1 MNELN
6 ELKSKL
12 NIKQQKFAEE
22 YIKTGNATKSA
33 IKAGYSEKTA
43 ATNSTKLL
51 KNTNVSDYIEGMR
64 NEMMNDTILTGQ
76 EVLYRLSQIA
86 TAQITERD
94 FLINKRAEYIENEN
108 NPDKMQ
114 LVYNE
119 NVVTI
124 EKPPKISD
132 QNKALELLGKHHK
145 LFTDVQDVNV
155 EVPNFI
161 DDIGRFENE

>member
-1 MNELN
+1 MTELK

-12 NIKQQKFAEE
+12 NLKQQKFAEE
-22 YIKTGNATKSA
+22 YIKSGNATKSA

-51 KNTNVSDYIEGMR
+51 KNTNVAKYIEAIR
-64 NEMMNDTILTGQ
+64 DEMMDDSILTGR
-76 EVLYRLSQIA
+76 EVLYHLSQIA
-86 TAQITERD
+86 TAKVTERD
-94 FLINKRAEYIENEN
+94 FLVNKKAEYIENEN

-119 NVVTI
+119 HVVMV

-132 QNKALELLGKHHK
+132 RNKALELLGKHHK
-145 LFTDVQDVNV
+145 LFTDVQDVNAQIA
-155 EVPNFI
+155 PI
-161 DDIGRFENE
+161 FEDSIT

>member
-12 NIKQQKFAEE
+12 NVKQQKFSEE
-22 YIKTGNATKSA
+22 YILTGNATKSA

-51 KNTNVSDYIEGMR
+51 KNTKVSEYIEGLR
-64 NEMMNDTILTGQ
+64 REMMDKSILSGK

-86 TAQITERD
+86 MAEVTERD
-94 FLINKRAEYIENEN
+94 FFVNKKAEYIENEN
-108 NPDKMQ
+108 NPQKMQ

-119 NVVTI
+119 QVVTV

-145 LFTDVQDVNV
+145 LFTDKQ
-155 EVPNFI
+155 EVSASLAPEFFDSI
-161 DDIGRFENE
+161 E

>member
-1 MNELN
+1 MNLN
-6 ELKSKL
+6 ELKSRL
-12 NIKQQKFAEE
+12 NIKQQKFVEE
-22 YIKTGNATKSA
+22 YVITGNATKAA

-51 KNTNVSDYIEGMR
+51 NNTKIAKYIEGLR
-64 NEMMNDTILTGQ
+64 QEMMDETILTGKD
-76 EVLYRLSQIA
+76 VLYRLSQIA
-86 TAQITERD
+86 MAQVTERD
-94 FLINKRAEYIENEN
+94 FLVNKQAEYIENEN
-108 NPDKMQ
+108 NPEKMQ

-119 NVVTI
+119 NVVTV

-145 LFTDVQDVNV
+145 LFTDVQDVSI

-161 DDIGRFENE
+161 DDIGSFDD

>member
-1 MNELN
+1 MNLK
-6 ELKSKL
+6 ELKSRL

-22 YIKTGNATKSA
+22 YILTGNATKSA

-51 KNTNVSDYIEGMR
+51 KNTNIAEYIEGLR
-64 NEMMNDTILTGQ
+64 QEMMDESILSGK
-76 EVLYRLSQIA
+76 EVLFRLSQIA
-86 TAQITERD
+86 MAQVTERD
-94 FLINKRAEYIENEN
+94 FLINKQAEYIENEN
-108 NPDKMQ
+108 NPEKMQ

-119 NVVTI
+119 RVVTV

-145 LFTDVQDVNV
+145 LFTDVQDLNV

-161 DDIGRFENE
+161 DDIGRFEDE